1 MLDPDQFIANKA
13 LDFTGWADA
22 RKHGVTATQ
31 VAKAS
36 TPSGYAEAIE
46 DVLTPP
52 QPFDNP
58 YMAFGREQEG
68 SVGLWLKDQFQV
80 FPNEWLIASS
90 TTIPENKPREFATP
104 DGLSLDHTVISEVKT
119 TGKDWSTSVVP
130 IQYRRQIQWQLH
142 VTGADHCILAW
153 LLRAE
158 VDGRMVPAWFEPK
171 TMIVRKDTD
180 MILELVATSKRL
192 WHETRKQLNEREN

>member
-1 MLDPDQFIANKA
+1 MLSPDQFIANKA
-13 LDFTGWADA
+13 LDFSGWVDA
-22 RKHGVTATQ
+22 RRAGVTATQ

-36 TPSGYAEAIE
+36 TPAGYAEAVE
-46 DVLTPP
+46 EVRTPP
-52 QPFDNP
+52 EPFDNP

-68 SVGLWLKDQFQV
+68 TIGLWLKERFGV
-80 FPNEWLIASS
+80 FPNEWLIASDMAVADGG
-90 TTIPENKPREFATP
+90 PQHLATP

-119 TGKDWSTSVVP
+119 TGKDWEASVVP

-142 VTGADHCILAW
+142 VTGAEHCILAW

-171 TMIVRKDTD
+171 TMTVQRDTD
-180 MILELVATSKRL
+180 MIDKLVATADRL
-192 WHETRKQLNEREN
+192 WQETQKH

>member
-1 MLDPDQFIANKA
+1 MLSPDRFIANKA
-13 LDFTGWADA
+13 LDFEGWVEA
-22 RKHGVTATQ
+22 RRAGVTATQ

-36 TPSGYAEAIE
+36 TPAGYTEAIG

-52 QPFDNP
+52 EPFDNP

-68 SVGLWLKDQFQV
+68 TIGLWLKEQFGV
-80 FPNEWLIASS
+80 FPNEWLIASDAAVADGG
-90 TTIPENKPREFATP
+90 PQHLATP
-104 DGLSLDHTVISEVKT
+104 DGLSLDHSFISEVKT
-119 TGKDWSTSVVP
+119 TGKDWDGSVVP

-142 VTGADHCILAW
+142 VTGAEYCVLAW

-171 TMIVRKDTD
+171 TMQVQRDED

-192 WHETRKQLNEREN
+192 WLATRKQNNEREN